1 MADDRTKDELEPGEG
16 KVLPEREMMS
26 LVSTDPVPVDPVYST
41 LVPTGGTVEGPVA
54 GDPPLG
60 TLPVE
65 GPDAEAG
72 TDDADRQETFQQ
84 SESASAS

>member
-1 MADDRTKDELEPGEG
+1 MAEDRTKDELEPGDG

-26 LVSTDPVPVDPVYST
+26 LVSTDPVPVDPVYAT
-41 LVPTGGTVEGPVA
+41 LLPPGGAVDSSAAEGPPMA
-54 GDPPLG
+54 

-65 GPDAEAG
+65 GPETEAG